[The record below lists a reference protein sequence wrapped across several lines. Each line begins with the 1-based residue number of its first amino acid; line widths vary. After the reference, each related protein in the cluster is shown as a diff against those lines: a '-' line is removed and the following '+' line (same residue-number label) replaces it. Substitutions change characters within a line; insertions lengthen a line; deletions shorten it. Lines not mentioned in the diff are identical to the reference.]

1 MEEQLRRP
9 IVDLEGIGPRIASAL
24 EGIEVRVIGDLLRS
38 TTKQVWTA
46 VKSIASVDQV
56 RTWRR
61 MAALLEVRGMNPQW
75 AEAIV
80 KAGHTSAGA
89 FSHLGLDPARS
100 LFKAAHTSG
109 IIPDVPTDQQLCA
122 MLVAAR
128 EVELTGVFVGTVVDS
143 KKKPV
148 AGVEVR
154 VGRRQSISDDRGRFR
169 ISGLPLRLPFLVV
182 VDHPAG
188 GCRIAAQAEP
198 REAPVLKTIALSAR
212 STPFVRSQLAGQAL
226 PTDLSPYPVKSV
238 EVELGAIARG
248 DVLRMIHTYADS
260 RHVKLTSKLL
270 ELKDGELQV
279 HWVKASATDLP
290 PDLKL
295 GDHIVRTTAGWR
307 KVRMG
312 REQLR
317 SYQAVLRTRAHF
329 KDQPSPS
336 TTAEKKA
343 RVKDVMEHLF
353 DQLSTPKP

>member
-9 IVDLEGIGPRIASAL
+9 IVDLEGIGPRIATVL
-24 EGIEVRVIGDLLRS
+24 EDIEVRVIGDLLRT

-46 VKSIASVDQV
+46 VRSLASVDQV
-56 RTWRR
+56 RAWRR
-61 MAALLEVRGMNPQW
+61 MAGLLEVHGMNPQW
-75 AEAIV
+75 AEAVV
-80 KAGHTSAGA
+80 KAGHISPGGL
-89 FSHLGLDPARS
+89 SHLGLDAARS
-100 LFKAAHTSG
+100 LFSAAHGSG
-109 IIPDVPTDQQLCA
+109 MIPDVPSDQQLCA
-122 MLVAAR
+122 LLVAAR

-143 KKKPV
+143 RNKPV
-148 AGVEVR
+148 EGVAVR
-154 VGRRQSISDDRGRFR
+154 VGRRQSISDHRGRFR
-169 ISGLPLRLPFLVV
+169 ISGLPLRSPFLVV

-188 GCRIAAQAEP
+188 GCRIAGQAAS
-198 REAPVLKTIALSAR
+198 REAPVLKTITLSAR
-212 STPFVRSQLAGQAL
+212 SAPFVRSQLAGEAL
-226 PTDLSPYPVKSV
+226 PKDLSPYPVKSV
-238 EVELGAIARG
+238 EVELSAIARG
-248 DVLRMIHTYADS
+248 DVLRMIHTYADG

-270 ELKDGELQV
+270 ALKDGELQV